1 MTVVTMLKRT
11 TNFAIPVS
19 SGGIVSWETAEANDG
34 TRWAIGAPTKIVFAT
49 AGYVELGFAYR
60 IFNPSATNNNLFVA
74 ILGTNQLAL
83 SGNTITGAI
92 YDKVS
97 TNSMSVCTGPVL
109 VSAGTEAWVQIY
121 SYGGTQDLYFD
132 TTLFW
137 ARDLEI
143 LGATTVSRATN
154 LGITTSSTS
163 IVWSS
168 ANIDTVSAWVS
179 GETLTAPVGAR
190 FAKVSMLTA
199 ATAYD
204 TDSTYVGIMVNNVA
218 KTLAVD
224 NLSGWSPGEMG
235 TLVAIT
241 EGQTLKVNV
250 SCSAG
255 TKTLTAGN
263 NGLVFNV
270 QWLS

>member
-1 MTVVTMLKRT
+1 MTAVTMLRRAT
-11 TNFAIPVS
+11 SFTIPVS
-19 SGGIVSWETAEANDG
+19 SGGIVPWGSADANDG
-34 TRWAIGAPTKIVFAT
+34 TRWAIGDPTKIVFA
-49 AGYVELGFAYR
+49 ADGYVELGFTYR
-60 IFNPSATNNNLFVA
+60 IFNPNAGTNDLFMA
-74 ILGTNQLAL
+74 ILGTNELAL
-83 SGNTITGAI
+83 AGNTVDGAR
-92 YDKVS
+92 YDDVS
-97 TNSMSVCTGPVL
+97 NNAMSICTGPVF

-143 LGATTVSRATN
+143 LGATTVRRATN
-154 LGITTSSTS
+154 LGITTTSTS

-168 ANIDTVSAWVS
+168 ADIDTVSAWVS
-179 GETLTAPVGAR
+179 GETLTAPAGAR
-190 FAKVSMLTA
+190 FAKVSIITT

-204 TDSTYVGIMVNNVA
+204 TDSTYIGIRVDDVT

-255 TKTLTAGN
+255 TKTLNAAN